1 MLFSFKPTILLALAL
16 TAVAS
21 PIANPTADETNTLVA
36 RAQMKDV
43 NCNGKKFA
51 KQDIYNAIQQARKVQ
66 TAKDNHETGYAK
78 YPEENFNFEGL
89 FKVSTT
95 LYEYPLVAGG
105 VYSGKLGVNPD
116 KYRVVMNEKYGYVGS
131 LYHITGNSFKKCD
144 NIETSPTTTTT
155 TTTTK
160 TTTTATAKA
169 TTKASS
175 GKSGHK
181 SGSNTHKKGGKM
193 FRQWIGR
200 ANSVGIAHGGKG
212 APITSGVGMVME
224 LSSS

>member
-105 VYSGKLGVNPD
+105 VYSGKLGVNAD

-155 TTTTK
+155 TTTK

-175 GKSGHK
+175 GK
-181 SGSNTHKKGGKM
+181 M

-200 ANSVGIAHGGKG
+200 GNSVGIAHGGKG

>member
-105 VYSGKLGVNPD
+105 VYSGKLGVNAD

-144 NIETSPTTTTT
+144 NIEASPTTT

-175 GKSGHK
+175 GK
-181 SGSNTHKKGGKM
+181 M

-200 ANSVGIAHGGKG
+200 ANSVGVAHGGKG
-212 APITSGVGMVME
+212 APITSGVGMLME